1 MCYYI
6 FSTLYSKN
14 GDNMKVIK
22 IILKVIMLI
31 LTAIWGMG
39 CGILFPAFILASGE
53 EIVAADIANSPVIII
68 WLITSIVGFILP
80 AALVMC
86 RRYIVASVMSIIGFI
101 GILVV
106 YSGFSDLYQYTKE
119 STGPTE
125 LYMPCIFI
133 TIIIVLITILE
144 KSKMI
149 RESIENHNQ
158 KKNAVAPSIF
168 GDTKNK

>member
-1 MCYYI
+1 MNQL
-6 FSTLYSKN
+6 T
-14 GDNMKVIK
+14 
-22 IILKVIMLI
+22 LI
-31 LTAIWGMG
+31 LVLSTIMWYVIDNLKENIWGG
-39 CGILFPAFILASGE
+39 LSYSRHITIL
-53 EIVAADIANSPVIII
+53 VAA
-68 WLITSIVGFILP
+68 IVGFVLP

-86 RRYIVASVMSIIGFI
+86 RRYIVASVMSVIGFI

-133 TIIIVLITILE
+133 TIIIILITILE
-144 KSKMI
+144 KSKLI
-149 RESIENHNQ
+149 KESIENHNK

-168 GDTKNK
+168 GDNKK